1 MYLIG
6 LTGGIASGKSVVADR
21 LASHGAVVVDAD
33 VLARRVVEPGQ
44 PALEEIVR
52 EFGAGMLTADGTLD
66 RAALG
71 AIIFADPE
79 RRNQLNRITHPR
91 IRDLATTLIRE
102 AADRDPNA
110 VIVHDVPL
118 LAETAGTW
126 PHDYDLIV
134 VVDATAET
142 RVSRL
147 MELRGLTREEAFHR
161 VNAQATDAER
171 LAIADVVID
180 SDGDLPSTLRQA
192 DELWAMAA
200 ASAVSKQPE

>member
-44 PALEEIVR
+44 PALEDIVR

-134 VVDATAET
+134 VVDASAET

>member
-192 DELWAMAA
+192 DELWAVAA

>member
-44 PALEEIVR
+44 PALEDIVR

-118 LAETAGTW
+118 LAETAGAW

-134 VVDATAET
+134 VVDASAET

>member
-44 PALEEIVR
+44 PALEDIVR
-52 EFGAGMLTADGTLD
+52 DFGAGMLTADGTLD

-118 LAETAGTW
+118 LAETAGSW

-134 VVDATAET
+134 VVDASAET

>member
-21 LASHGAVVVDAD
+21 LASHGAIVVDAD
-33 VLARRVVEPGQ
+33 ILARRVVEPGQ
-44 PALEEIVR
+44 PALDDIVR
-52 EFGAGMLTADGTLD
+52 EFGDGMLTPEGTLD

-71 AIIFADPE
+71 AIVFTDPE
-79 RRNQLNRITHPR
+79 RRGRLNEITHPR
-91 IRDLATTLIRE
+91 IRDLASQIIRE
-102 AADRDPNA
+102 ASTRDPSA

-118 LAETAGTW
+118 LAETAGHW
-126 PHDYDLIV
+126 PHDYDLV
-134 VVDATAET
+134 VVVNASTDT

-147 MELRGLTREEAFHR
+147 VNLRGLTKEEATHR
-161 VNAQATDAER
+161 VNAQATDTER

-180 SDGDLPSTLRQA
+180 SDGDLDSTLRQA

-200 ASAVSKQPE
+200 ASAVSKHPE

>member
-21 LASHGAVVVDAD
+21 LVSHGAVLVDAD
-33 VLARRVVEPGQ
+33 VLARRVVEPGE
-44 PALEEIVR
+44 PALAEIVD
-52 EFGAGMLTADGTLD
+52 EFGDGMLTAEGTLD

-71 AIIFADPE
+71 AIVFTDPE
-79 RRNQLNRITHPR
+79 RRARLNRITHPR
-91 IRDLATTLIRE
+91 IRDLATRLISE
-102 AADRDPNA
+102 AVERDPAA

-118 LAETAGTW
+118 LAETAGEW

-134 VVDATAET
+134 VVDASPEVRIA
-142 RVSRL
+142 RL
-147 MELRGLTREEAFHR
+147 VDLRGLTREEAMHR
-161 VNAQATDAER
+161 VNAQATDTER

-180 SDGDLPSTLRQA
+180 SNGNLDSTLRQA

-200 ASAVSKQPE
+200 ASAVSKHPE

>member
-44 PALEEIVR
+44 PALEDIVR

-71 AIIFADPE
+71 AIIFTDPE

-134 VVDATAET
+134 VVDASAET

>member
-44 PALEEIVR
+44 PALEDIVR

-91 IRDLATTLIRE
+91 IRDLATMLIRE

-134 VVDATAET
+134 VVDASAET